1 MKHLIVKFVI
11 PVTLISLIM
20 SCKPTIKAPTA
31 DKGSVDA
38 TRFVAIGNSITAGYA
53 DGALYYEVQQNS
65 FVNLLAQ
72 QFKLIGGGDF
82 KQPLMNAGSVGVGM
96 DSLAPYKLAY
106 STDCKGVTA
115 LGPVRVATAG
125 DVSAFNTS
133 VYSSQGPFNNMG
145 VPGAKAI
152 TVVQSGF
159 GNSSLG
165 VGNFNPFFY
174 RMAANAAT
182 SSILSDAVAMN
193 PTFFSVFIG
202 NNDVLAYALKGAS
215 SDAITPTSG
224 VSGVGF
230 DGSINAIVNSLSAN
244 GAKGVIANIPDI
256 TSLPYFT
263 TIPWNGLTLRAG
275 QADSLNTALLGLF
288 VFQEGKNAFI
298 IEDTA
303 VPFIGSRFI
312 FPGELILLGVPL
324 EKIKCNG
331 MGTLTP
337 IPAQYILT
345 ANEIT
350 TIQNTINAYNTAIK
364 AIADAKGLAF
374 VDVNS
379 FIKSAQKGIEY
390 NGISINMK
398 FVTGGAF
405 SLDGLHLNPI
415 GQALLANE
423 FIKAINS
430 KFGSTIPQVDAT
442 KYRGIIFP

>member
-1 MKHLIVKFVI
+1 MKHLIVKFVT

-20 SCKPTIKAPTA
+20 ACKPTIKTPAV

-53 DGALYYEVQQNS
+53 DGALYFDGQQNS
-65 FVNLLAQ
+65 FVNLLSQ

-82 KQPLMNAGSVGVGM
+82 RQPLLSAASVGVGT
-96 DSLAPYKLAY
+96 DSSAPFKLGY

-115 LGPVRVATAG
+115 LAPVRVASTG

-133 VYSSQGPFNNMG
+133 VYSAQGPFNNIG
-145 VPGAKAI
+145 VPGVKAI
-152 TVVQSGF
+152 TAVQSGF

-165 VGNFNPFFY
+165 AGNFNPYFY
-174 RMAANAAT
+174 RMAANPAT
-182 SSILSDAVAMN
+182 SSLLSDAVAMN

-202 NNDVLAYALKGAS
+202 NNDVLAYALEGGA
-215 SDAITPTSG
+215 SDAITPPSG
-224 VSGVGF
+224 ISGVGF
-230 DGSINAIVNSLSAN
+230 DGSINAIVNALTAN

-263 TIPWNGLTLRAG
+263 TIPYNGLTLRQG
-275 QADSLNTALLGLF
+275 QADSLNNALGGLF
-288 VFQEGKNAFI
+288 VFQEGKNPFI

-303 VPFIGSRFI
+303 VPFIGSRLI
-312 FPGELILLGVPL
+312 LPGELILLGVPL

-337 IPAQYILT
+337 IPAKYILS

-350 TIQNTINAYNTAIK
+350 TIQNIIAAYNTTIK
-364 AIADAKGLAF
+364 AAADAKGLAF

-390 NGISINMK
+390 NGISINTK

-423 FIKAINS
+423 FIKSINS